1 MSVKCCNNLTHCSL
15 SFVKPQR
22 TWRIK
27 ILHTSDWH
35 LGQNF
40 FTKSRKDEHQA
51 FLDWLLNVIQV
62 QKIDAV
68 IVAGDIFD
76 TGTPPSY
83 ARQMYNQFVVE
94 LSKLTCTLVVLGG
107 NHDSVS
113 TLNESKQLLACLHT
127 HVIANTTDILQQQ
140 VIELTDASGRVGA
153 ILCAIP
159 FIRPRD
165 VLQSRAGETS
175 EDKKLALSD
184 AIKAH
189 YASIF
194 QLAVE
199 RRNQLVDCGN
209 GNAAHIPII
218 ATGHLTALGVSQ
230 SESVREIYIGTLDG
244 FAADGFPPAD
254 YIALGHIH
262 RPQMVA
268 KSEHIRYSGSPIPL
282 SFDELKSQKQVV
294 IVEFDQQGQ
303 RSIAPLDIPMFQPMA
318 MLKGDLDSIKAQL
331 TAFPLLTEIT
341 STETTSSGDDDAIA
355 SQFDAPVDGPV
366 DVKTDDANK
375 PLVPTSV
382 KPTWLCIH
390 VDVQDYLSDLQ
401 QSIQTLTEGR
411 NVEVLQLRRT
421 RTRASQGLN
430 QVNNETLAEL
440 TPFDVFEKRLTLENF
455 EGEQEQQRLTKIR
468 HTFSEIVEEVRQQ
481 EAK

>member
-1 MSVKCCNNLTHCSL
+1 M
-15 SFVKPQR
+15 Q
-22 TWRIK
+22 I
-27 ILHTSDWH
+27 
-35 LGQNF
+35 
-40 FTKSRKDEHQA
+40 QA
-51 FLDWLLNVIQV
+51 HE
-62 QKIDAV
+62 IDAV

-127 HVIANTTDILQQQ
+127 HVIANTCDDIEQQ
-140 VIELTDASGRVGA
+140 VIELTDSNDEVGA

-165 VLQSRAGETS
+165 VLQSRSGETS
-175 EDKKLALSD
+175 EDKKLALSE
-184 AIKAH
+184 AIKDH
-189 YASIF
+189 YANIY
-194 QLAVE
+194 QHAVA
-199 RRNQLVDCGN
+199 RRNYITTGTEK
-209 GNAAHIPII
+209 HIPIV

-262 RPQMVA
+262 RPQIVA

-294 IVEFDQQGQ
+294 LVEFDHTGQ
-303 RSIAPLDIPMFQPMA
+303 RTITPLAIPLFQPMA
-318 MLKGDLDSIKAQL
+318 MLKGDIDSITQQL
-331 TAFPLLTEIT
+331 AAYPMR
-341 STETTSSGDDDAIA
+341 SSEDEGAEQSNELA
-355 SQFDAPVDGPV
+355 
-366 DVKTDDANK
+366 
-375 PLVPTSV
+375 
-382 KPTWLCIH
+382 TWLCIH
-390 VDVQDYLSDLQ
+390 VEVQDYLSDLQ
-401 QSIQTLTEGR
+401 QKIQSLIEGR
-411 NVEVLQLRRT
+411 NVEVLQLRRARNKT
-421 RTRASQGLN
+421 AQSLQ
-430 QVNNETLAEL
+430 QIKNETLAEL
-440 TPFDVFEKRLTLENF
+440 TPFDVFEKRLALEAF
-455 EGEQEQQRLTKIR
+455 EGEQEQQRLIQIR
-468 HTFSEIVEEVRQQ
+468 ETFANIVEEVRQE

>member
-1 MSVKCCNNLTHCSL
+1 M
-15 SFVKPQR
+15 
-22 TWRIK
+22 K

-40 FTKSRKDEHQA
+40 FTKSRKNEHQA
-51 FLDWLLNVIQV
+51 FLNWLLVQIQAHE
-62 QKIDAV
+62 IDAV

-94 LSKLTCTLVVLGG
+94 LSKLTCTLMVLGG

-127 HVIANTTDILQQQ
+127 HVIANTCDDIEQQ
-140 VIELTDASGRVGA
+140 VIELTDSNDEVGA

-165 VLQSRAGETS
+165 VLQSRSGETS
-175 EDKKLALSD
+175 EDKKLALSE
-184 AIKAH
+184 AIKDH
-189 YASIF
+189 YANIY
-194 QLAVE
+194 QHAVA
-199 RRNQLVDCGN
+199 RRNYITTGTEK
-209 GNAAHIPII
+209 HIPIV

-262 RPQMVA
+262 RPQIVA

-294 IVEFDQQGQ
+294 LVEFDHTGQ
-303 RSIAPLDIPMFQPMA
+303 RTITPLAIPLFQPMA
-318 MLKGDLDSIKAQL
+318 MLKGDIDSITQQL
-331 TAFPLLTEIT
+331 AAYPMR
-341 STETTSSGDDDAIA
+341 SSEDEGAEQSNELA
-355 SQFDAPVDGPV
+355 
-366 DVKTDDANK
+366 
-375 PLVPTSV
+375 
-382 KPTWLCIH
+382 TWLCIH
-390 VDVQDYLSDLQ
+390 VEVQDYLSDLQ
-401 QSIQTLTEGR
+401 QKIQSLIEGR
-411 NVEVLQLRRT
+411 NVEVLQLRRARNKT
-421 RTRASQGLN
+421 AQSLQ
-430 QVNNETLAEL
+430 QIKNETLAEL
-440 TPFDVFEKRLTLENF
+440 TPFDVFEKRLALEAF
-455 EGEQEQQRLTKIR
+455 EGEQEQQRLIQIR
-468 HTFSEIVEEVRQQ
+468 ETFANIVEEVRQE

>member
-1 MSVKCCNNLTHCSL
+1 M
-15 SFVKPQR
+15 
-22 TWRIK
+22 K

-40 FTKSRKDEHQA
+40 FTKSRKNEHQA
-51 FLDWLLNVIQV
+51 FLNWLLKQIQAHE
-62 QKIDAV
+62 IDAV

-127 HVIANTTDILQQQ
+127 HVIANTSDDAQQHI
-140 VIELTDASGRVGA
+140 IELSDGNNEVGA

-165 VLQSRAGETS
+165 VLQSRPGESS

-189 YASIF
+189 YANIY
-194 QLAVE
+194 QLAAA
-199 RRNQLVDCGN
+199 RRDQITN
-209 GNAAHIPII
+209 GTEKHIPIV

-294 IVEFDQQGQ
+294 LIEFDHTGQ
-303 RSIAPLDIPMFQPMA
+303 RTITPLDIPLFQPMA
-318 MLKGDLDSIKAQL
+318 MLKGDIDSISRQL
-331 TAFPLLTEIT
+331 AAYPMHNPSDE
-341 STETTSSGDDDAIA
+341 SDGDSCEGKDAEP
-355 SQFDAPVDGPV
+355 SNEPV
-366 DVKTDDANK
+366 
-375 PLVPTSV
+375 
-382 KPTWLCIH
+382 TWLCIH
-390 VDVQDYLSDLQ
+390 VEVQDYLSDLQ
-401 QSIQTLTEGR
+401 QKIQSLIEGR
-411 NVEVLQLRRT
+411 NVEVLQLRRARHKT
-421 RTRASQGLN
+421 AQSLQ
-430 QVNNETLAEL
+430 QIKNETLAEL
-440 TPFDVFEKRLTLENF
+440 TPFDVFEKRLALEAF
-455 EGEQEQQRLTKIR
+455 EGEQEQQRLIQIR
-468 HTFSEIVEEVRQQ
+468 ETFANIVAEVRHEQ
-481 EAK
+481 AK

>member
-1 MSVKCCNNLTHCSL
+1 M
-15 SFVKPQR
+15 
-22 TWRIK
+22 K

-51 FLDWLLNVIQV
+51 FLNWLLNVLQV
-62 QKIDAV
+62 QKINAV

-94 LSKLTCTLVVLGG
+94 LSKLSCTLVVLGG

-127 HVIANTTDILQQQ
+127 HVIANTMDNVEQQ
-140 VIELTDASGRVGA
+140 VIELTDATGRVGA

-199 RRNQLVDCGN
+199 RRNQLADNGN
-209 GNAAHIPII
+209 GNAAQGIRNVSSTSVHIPII

-294 IVEFDQQGQ
+294 IVAFDQQGQ

-318 MLKGDLDSIKAQL
+318 MLKGDLESIKTQL
-331 TAFPLLTEIT
+331 TAFPLLTEKT
-341 STETTSSGDDDAIA
+341 STEATRTEDDG
-355 SQFDAPVDGPV
+355 Q
-366 DVKTDDANK
+366 ANNLSK
-375 PLVPTSV
+375 PQVLTSV

-421 RTRASQGLN
+421 RTKASQGLN

-440 TPFDVFEKRLTLENF
+440 TPFDVFEKRLALEHF
-455 EGEQEQQRLTKIR
+455 EGEQDQTRLTKIR
-468 HTFSEIVEEVRQQ
+468 HTFSEIVEEVRHQ